1 MTTTILA
8 NLFHVFL
15 VEDDEGLNKDLKSL
29 IEIEVPRCKVTSAL
43 CINEAF
49 EKLDRP
55 ELPAIDLALLDLRLP
70 ETPGAT
76 KIIHP
81 RLSNRMKDLGVPS
94 ILMTSHVGS
103 EDVDAFIKGR
113 KLHDPPLKVISK
125 RQMDV
130 FVDLVLDTI
139 REFFVRK
146 SSDAV
151 SRQLAEVFGAG
162 GRSGGYRSSTAELIS
177 LQRKIID
184 YWQYLSPE
192 VRDEVR
198 GRFSVTE
205 NSDDSCSLSMIPAGP
220 R

>member
-1 MTTTILA
+1 MTTSTVLD
-8 NLFHVFL
+8 LFHVFL
-15 VEDDEGLNKDLKSL
+15 VEDEEGLNKDLKSL
-29 IEIEVPRCKVTSAL
+29 IEIEIPRCAVTSAL
-43 CINEAF
+43 CISQAF
-49 EKLDRP
+49 EKLNRP

-81 RLSNRMKDLGVPS
+81 RLSNKMKDLGVPS
-94 ILMTSHVGS
+94 VLMTGYVGS
-103 EDVDAFIKGR
+103 EDVDAFIKDR

-139 REFFVRK
+139 REFLVRK
-146 SSDAV
+146 SSSAV
-151 SRQLAEVFGAG
+151 LKRFGEVFGAA
-162 GRSGGYRSSTAELIS
+162 GRSSGYRSSTAELMS
-177 LQRKIID
+177 LQRQIID

-198 GRFSVTE
+198 RRFSVTE
-205 NSDDSCSLSMIPAGP
+205 DSDGSCSLNMILAGL
-220 R
+220 